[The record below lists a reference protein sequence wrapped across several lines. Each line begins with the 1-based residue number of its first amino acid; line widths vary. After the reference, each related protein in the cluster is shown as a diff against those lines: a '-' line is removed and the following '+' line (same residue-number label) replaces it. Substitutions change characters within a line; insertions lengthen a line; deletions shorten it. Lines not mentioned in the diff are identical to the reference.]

1 MRCLDGITDLMGMSL
16 DKLWVLVM
24 DREAWCASVHGVT
37 RVGHDWVT
45 ELMNECYLYLICIH
59 LYITAFSYCP
69 CCSLG
74 KNTEVS
80 CHFLLKNCLVGKDP
94 DAGKNWRQKEKGVQR
109 IRWLDSITDSVDM
122 NFNKHQ
128 DIAKDKEA
136 WHAIVHGIAKCQTQ
150 LSDWTTPPSSFD

>member
-16 DKLWVLVM
+16 VKLWVLVM

-94 DAGKNWRQKEKGVQR
+94 DAGKNWRQKEKER
-109 IRWLDSITDSVDM
+109 WSLRWLGNIINSVDM
-122 NFNKHQ
+122 HLYKLQ
-128 DIAKDKEA
+128 EIVKDRGA
-136 WHAIVHGIAKCQTQ
+136 WHAAVHWVTKLDKT
-150 LSDWTTPPSSFD
+150 